1 MGHLHHRLF
10 IAWRRREGSAHRV
23 QEPYQVRSPCSS
35 RRPPAPHPPPPR
47 TRTHPTVRR
56 CAASSSAKRWPSTAS
71 SCRSSCKQKW
81 RSPTSPSHTRTS
93 RPTTSTTWPQ
103 ATRSSGRASA
113 VASVTWRAGPPLPR
127 QPRAPAARTSRARPH
142 RPVETRNAAGAL
154 TDLASGGGGLP
165 TARALSTCARVSSAE
180 YASASAAAAARW
192 RTRRRASFS

>member
-1 MGHLHHRLF
+1 MGHLHHRLL

-35 RRPPAPHPPPPR
+35 WRPPPPHPPPPR
-47 TRTHPTVRR
+47 TPTHPTVPR
-56 CAASSSAKRWPSTAS
+56 CAVSFSARRWPSTAS

-81 RSPTSPSHTRTS
+81 RSPTSPSHMRTS

-113 VASVTWRAGPPLPR
+113 VASVTWRAGPPPPR
-127 QPRAPAARTSRARPH
+127 QPHAPAARAH
-142 RPVETRNAAGAL
+142 RTAETRDGAGVLTAAPGARCRW
-154 TDLASGGGGLP
+154 LAH
-165 TARALSTCARVSSAE
+165 TRALSTCARVSSAG
-180 YASASAAAAARW
+180 YASASAVAVARW